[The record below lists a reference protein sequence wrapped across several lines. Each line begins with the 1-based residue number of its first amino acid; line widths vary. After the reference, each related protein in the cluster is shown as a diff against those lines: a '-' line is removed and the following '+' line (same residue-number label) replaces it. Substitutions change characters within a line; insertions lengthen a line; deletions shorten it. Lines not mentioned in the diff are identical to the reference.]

1 MLDINF
7 IIVGILI
14 LLIHVACAEYTKNND
29 NIGIPSDQEE
39 EKIMIIIKFE
49 DYCSNCDYLEPEV
62 EKIYA
67 DCNIHQQVIFCK
79 YRDHCRTIAEHIE
92 KEKKNA

>member
-1 MLDINF
+1 
-7 IIVGILI
+7 
-14 LLIHVACAEYTKNND
+14 
-29 NIGIPSDQEE
+29 
-39 EKIMIIIKFE
+39 MIETAFE